1 MHTDHGKPTHIPAPQ
16 SFRSLWPPD
25 SYAQTGTQAIN
36 VYINVP
42 GLVDRFIQK
51 LPTDLVSLLQPH
63 ESFIDQTFEH
73 GIQDASSERS
83 VLNWIT
89 PLVERCSGWLENR
102 GSVGQHPRTW
112 RSYPNKFLKDTDG
125 TRQLNCAIVSR
136 SSDDSTHT
144 REILVPA
151 ELKKTRAEA
160 RDADLLLAKQASKI
174 FKSQPTR
181 IYVVGLT
188 LCGSSMRLWQFL
200 IGLVPLALSSST
212 S

>member
-89 PLVERCSGWLENR
+89 PLVKRCAGWLENR
-102 GSVGQHPRTW
+102 G
-112 RSYPNKFLKDTDG
+112 
-125 TRQLNCAIVSR
+125 
-136 SSDDSTHT
+136 
-144 REILVPA
+144 
-151 ELKKTRAEA
+151 
-160 RDADLLLAKQASKI
+160 
-174 FKSQPTR
+174 
-181 IYVVGLT
+181 
-188 LCGSSMRLWQFL
+188 
-200 IGLVPLALSSST
+200 
-212 S
+212 